1 MSTRAS
7 GEAKK
12 KRGSNSEMMMLM
24 WIMGDEI
31 KNDLNVLR
39 LHAVQTLTCSKS
51 FMMQQTFG
59 LIISCYQI
67 AKSSSIH
74 SLCLVMYDLSIT
86 SHFLLP
92 TFWVTVLLRILIG
105 PTDRGNM
112 VSVGC
117 HCILL
122 SNGAHDYWLDGRLVG
137 YYSEQ
142 KSKQW
147 SNICINSY
155 IITQSSGALPQLIIA
170 CGTLWEL
177 QGSEIK
183 QNMFLLH
190 CRFKYTKQY
199 HKLS

>member
-1 MSTRAS
+1 
-7 GEAKK
+7 
-12 KRGSNSEMMMLM
+12 ML
-24 WIMGDEI
+24 IKGDEI

-142 KSKQW
+142 KSKQC
-147 SNICINSY
+147 SKMHKLLYNHTSL
-155 IITQSSGALPQLIIA
+155 TPSSGALPQLIIA

-177 QGSEIK
+177 QGSEINK
-183 QNMFLLH
+183 CF
-190 CRFKYTKQY
+190 FYTVDSNPPALPACLVEWGLMTDC
-199 HKLS
+199 LSVLCFCLYSLS